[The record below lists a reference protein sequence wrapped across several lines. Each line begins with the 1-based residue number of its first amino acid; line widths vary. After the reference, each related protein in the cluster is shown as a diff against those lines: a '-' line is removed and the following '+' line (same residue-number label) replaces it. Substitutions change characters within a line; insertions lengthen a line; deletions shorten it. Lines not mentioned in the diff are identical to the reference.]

1 MKAPVI
7 LALLLLPCTAFAADQ
22 CLIVYPMTT
31 NLAGQPGSV
40 AALLSRQSR
49 FYYAGSE
56 GLPMSDVKH
65 KYSKKDLQKLEKA
78 GVKIVLVP
86 DRAVTQDAATVT
98 DACRNNHDLS
108 DSDTKSQ

>member
-1 MKAPVI
+1 MKTLAF
-7 LALLLLPCTAFAADQ
+7 LALLLVSVSALAADQ

-40 AALLSRQSR
+40 AAFLSRQSR
-49 FYYAGSE
+49 FYYAGSK

-65 KYSKKDLQKLEKA
+65 KYSKKDLEKLEKA

-86 DRAVTQDAATVT
+86 DRAVAQDAATLADT
-98 DACRNNHDLS
+98 CRDNQLLPN
-108 DSDTKSQ
+108 

>member
-1 MKAPVI
+1 MKALVVG
-7 LALLLLPCTAFAADQ
+7 ALLLVSVSTFAADQ

-78 GVKIVLVP
+78 GVKIVVVP
-86 DRAVTQDAATVT
+86 DRAVAQDAATV
-98 DACRNNHDLS
+98 AEKCRDNQLLPN
-108 DSDTKSQ
+108 

>member
-1 MKAPVI
+1 MKTLVI
-7 LALLLLPCTAFAADQ
+7 LALLSVSVSALAADQ

-40 AALLSRQSR
+40 AAFLSRQSR

-56 GLPMSDVKH
+56 GLPTSAVKR

-78 GVKIVLVP
+78 GVNVVLVA
-86 DRAVTQDAATVT
+86 DRAFAQDAAAVT
-98 DACRNNHDLS
+98 DACRNNQNLS
-108 DSDTKSQ
+108 DSDTKNQ

>member
-1 MKAPVI
+1 MKALAF
-7 LALLLLPCTAFAADQ
+7 LALLLVSISALAADQ

-40 AALLSRQSR
+40 AAFLSRQSR
-49 FYYAGSE
+49 FYYAASK

-86 DRAVTQDAATVT
+86 DRAVVQDAATVADT
-98 DACRNNHDLS
+98 CRDNLLFPN
-108 DSDTKSQ
+108 